1 MSMKA
6 RAERLWWPLGT
17 KMPSPCTRTRSR
29 QARDRGKNKDAFAA
43 AFDDDD
49 DNTFDDDNNKDKEDD
64 KESKMADELEA
75 EGPKLWPPLG
85 LVAQV
90 LTGPSTQSLNHS
102 WVLQRFYSSSSSP
115 PFS

>member
-1 MSMKA
+1 MVASGDED
-6 RAERLWWPLGT
+6 AEP
-17 KMPSPCTRTRSR
+17 MHTRTRSR
-29 QARDRGKNKDAFAA
+29 QARGRGKNKDAFAA

-49 DNTFDDDNNKDKEDD
+49 DNTFDDNNNKKAED
-64 KESKMADELEA
+64 KESEMADELEA

-102 WVLQRFYSSSSSP
+102 WVLQ
-115 PFS
+115 PFFL